1 MMFLF
6 SCTDGTQAAEGIIRI
21 FSLVKSFLT
30 LIQIAVP
37 IGLII
42 MGTIDF
48 SKAVM
53 ASDEDKMKKAQV
65 IFIKRIIYA
74 LLVFLVV
81 IIVRFTMNFI
91 SGSSND
97 TSSWLKC
104 WEKAR

>member
-37 IGLII
+37 VGLII

-53 ASDEDKMKKAQV
+53 ASDEDKMKKAQS

-81 IIVRFTMNFI
+81 IFVRFTMNFI
-91 SGSSND
+91 SGSSNND
-97 TSSWLKC
+97 SSWLRC
-104 WEKAR
+104 WEKAK

>member
-53 ASDEDKMKKAQV
+53 ASDEDKMKKAQN

-81 IIVRFTMNFI
+81 VIVRFTMNFI
-91 SGSSND
+91 SGSN
-97 TSSWLKC
+97 TNVNSWLEC